1 METNE
6 KDERKNASVHGSLER
21 VPGALFRAMANLFLL
36 RNADTCREALARNLQ
51 EGLAKR
57 GVDYHQRSLKRQLQG
72 AISSVAPEVETMMQ
86 EILIESDGLRTA
98 ADIEQALASSGFQV
112 TREERLPLYISSDHI
127 LPLAQLWYYLNPGKS
142 KRFLACRLGQ
152 DLGRDSVRQNVDSF
166 QRTLAAKQGLARREV
181 REKLLD
187 YLAEDGVGSEAE
199 ALALLQSRAQEIR
212 QSRESRGFVGS
223 ERFRQLCRLWQ
234 LLHHEP
240 SSRRLALLLQKK
252 LSERGVAIGLHRI
265 QVLVNGKTQR
275 VRCGLLAALE
285 EMLGEVFPQNLEKEI
300 SKLSPDNPRIADLSW
315 VQAEPIASLARKWIS
330 QHPQVSMRQLAIRVS
345 RTIQQMGYSRSPSA
359 IQLIVGGW
367 KKKTR
372 GFVYRAML
380 KLFDGGDT
388 GQIVEQQMVRLD
400 PKSEPEVAD
409 SGAKTNVNDKRFGA
423 PVKAETTERDSAQQ
437 ETDEH
442 ECDGLLS
449 SRTDT
454 PLLSEFDEFEE
465 KPDSSVE
472 DSAEDDE
479 EEESESEGARRGAV
493 NDPISLYLREIG
505 SVPLLA
511 REDEVQLAKEK
522 EQGEVQVIE
531 AVLSSSVALRFVLQL
546 GQKVERRELSVR
558 NVLAGTEEDEELIEE
573 GVQQKPFL
581 KEVARLRRLGQFYD
595 RIVSELKR
603 KRLSKKQRERL
614 EENLSRKRG
623 EILQTLKDLRLS
635 KSRIEEIAEKLKKSH
650 ARLIELEEKIADP
663 SKRREYEAILSEIR
677 GIENETEI
685 TAHELKQRV
694 ESVIEG
700 ELKANQAKMRLTE
713 ANLRLVVLIAK
724 RYRYRG
730 LQFLDLIQEGNLGLM
745 TAVKKF
751 DYRLGYR
758 FSTYATWWIR
768 QLITRAIINSG
779 HTIRVPVHVIEDRN
793 RLIRASSYLLWK
805 LKREPLPEE
814 IAAEAGLSLKEFR
827 RIIGVVAEPV
837 SLETPIGDEK
847 DSWLGDFVEDKH
859 TPKPSEEAIEA
870 DLRTKI
876 RKALATLPP
885 RKEMMVRLRFGV
897 GEARD
902 HTLAELGEKFFICRE
917 RIRQIEAETLREL
930 RWPVGNLKFQG
941 SKNFMED

>member
-152 DLGRDSVRQNVDSF
+152 DLGRDGVRQNVDSL

-212 QSRESRGFVGS
+212 QSRESRGFVGA
-223 ERFRQLCRLWQ
+223 ERFCQLCRLWQ

-546 GQKVERRELSVR
+546 G
-558 NVLAGTEEDEELIEE
+558 
-573 GVQQKPFL
+573 
-581 KEVARLRRLGQFYD
+581 
-595 RIVSELKR
+595 
-603 KRLSKKQRERL
+603 
-614 EENLSRKRG
+614 
-623 EILQTLKDLRLS
+623 
-635 KSRIEEIAEKLKKSH
+635 
-650 ARLIELEEKIADP
+650 
-663 SKRREYEAILSEIR
+663 
-677 GIENETEI
+677 
-685 TAHELKQRV
+685 
-694 ESVIEG
+694 
-700 ELKANQAKMRLTE
+700 
-713 ANLRLVVLIAK
+713 
-724 RYRYRG
+724 
-730 LQFLDLIQEGNLGLM
+730 
-745 TAVKKF
+745 
-751 DYRLGYR
+751 
-758 FSTYATWWIR
+758 
-768 QLITRAIINSG
+768 
-779 HTIRVPVHVIEDRN
+779 
-793 RLIRASSYLLWK
+793 
-805 LKREPLPEE
+805 
-814 IAAEAGLSLKEFR
+814 
-827 RIIGVVAEPV
+827 
-837 SLETPIGDEK
+837 
-847 DSWLGDFVEDKH
+847 
-859 TPKPSEEAIEA
+859 
-870 DLRTKI
+870 
-876 RKALATLPP
+876 
-885 RKEMMVRLRFGV
+885 
-897 GEARD
+897 
-902 HTLAELGEKFFICRE
+902 
-917 RIRQIEAETLREL
+917 
-930 RWPVGNLKFQG
+930 
-941 SKNFMED
+941 

>member
-423 PVKAETTERDSAQQ
+423 PVKDETTERDSAQQ

-837 SLETPIGDEK
+837 SLETPIGDGK

-941 SKNFMED
+941 NKNFMED